1 VSLLTRPQARDQRQ
15 ATAFVADAEP
25 DALTAAPREQGRDLA
40 QLQELAARF
49 IGEDRAAAAFA
60 GVTLSGPTAYEFVE
74 RLLSGTIGAASAR
87 VVMGTA
93 RRRALWMPGS
103 VREVLHD
110 ATAAIRY
117 NADLLRKTLDH
128 VGLGIA
134 VFDAEGKLEIWN
146 ERFATL
152 VGVPRELLVTGVAAA
167 QLADRAPILAE
178 LTAWNAPPMREL
190 LLHDGSSTELRI
202 DPLTGGGIV
211 VTASDVT
218 ERVRAAEA
226 LRDSERRIR
235 IVTDNVPVLIAYVD
249 RDQRYRFTNRVYQA
263 TMRSAA
269 ADTDGRHIREILG
282 EARYHRLL
290 PYVEAVLAGAP
301 QSFEIEF
308 PTNDAQIEVASG
320 TYLPHFDAQGQV
332 VGFFLLYVDITE
344 RRRAE
349 AALRI
354 ANESL
359 ERRVAQR
366 TAELEAARA
375 KAEEANIDKTRF
387 IAAASHDLLQPLH
400 AARLFAAAMAE
411 RHPRDELV
419 AKIDHGLGA
428 VETLLDALLDIAKLD
443 AGAVK
448 PEVRAVPV
456 GPLLES
462 LIASFA
468 PIADKHGVEL
478 RCVATNAVTKSDPAL
493 LRRVL
498 QNFLS
503 NAIRYSHQPGRR
515 ARVLVG
521 CRRGAEL
528 AITIVDNGPGIVPE
542 QQQAVFQEFTRLRAP
557 ASDGERGL
565 GLGLAIVDRIA
576 RVLGHRIQLRSQPG
590 KGSSFSIAVPLAPV
604 SEVRMPAGAPV
615 AARSRRFA
623 HAPLVVCIDDERQVR
638 EGMAALLG
646 SWGCETVLGE
656 SADEILRTIETA
668 GRAPDLLLIDLH
680 LGNGE
685 NGFSIIARLRRQWG
699 ADLPAALITANRD
712 PATIAIARSQ
722 RVDVLLK
729 PVKPAQLRAL
739 IAQRAASAE

>member
-1 VSLLTRPQARDQRQ
+1 M
-15 ATAFVADAEP
+15 
-25 DALTAAPREQGRDLA
+25 
-40 QLQELAARF
+40 
-49 IGEDRAAAAFA
+49 
-60 GVTLSGPTAYEFVE
+60 E

-87 VVMGTA
+87 VVVGTA

-134 VFDAEGKLEIWN
+134 VFDSEGKLEIWN

-152 VGVPRELLVTGVAAA
+152 VGVPRERLATGIAAS
-167 QLADRAPILAE
+167 QLRDEAPILAE

-190 LLHDGSSTELRI
+190 HLPDGSFTDLRV

-249 RDQRYRFTNRVYQA
+249 RDQRYRFTNRIYQA
-263 TMRSAA
+263 TMRTAA
-269 ADTDGRHIREILG
+269 AETEGRHVAEILG
-282 EARYHRLL
+282 EARYRSLR
-290 PYVEAVLAGAP
+290 PYIEAVLAGTP

-320 TYLPHFDAQGQV
+320 TYLPHFDAQGAV

-400 AARLFAAAMAE
+400 AARLFVAALAE

-419 AKIDHGLGA
+419 EKVDHGLGS
-428 VETLLDALLDIAKLD
+428 VEALLDALLDIAKLD

-448 PEVRAVPV
+448 PEVRAIPV
-456 GPLLES
+456 GPLLDS

-468 PIADKHGVEL
+468 PIAERQGVEL
-478 RCVATNAVTKSDPAL
+478 RCVGTTAVTKSDPAL

-503 NAIRYSHQPGRR
+503 NAIRYSHRPGKR
-515 ARVLVG
+515 ARVLLG

-528 AITIVDNGPGIVPE
+528 QITVVDNGPGIAPE
-542 QQQAVFQEFTRLRAP
+542 QHQAVFQEFTRLRAP
-557 ASDGERGL
+557 ARDGERGL

-576 RVLGHRIQLRSQPG
+576 RVLGHRIHLRSLPG
-590 KGSSFSIAVPLAPV
+590 KGAAFSIAVPLAPV
-604 SEVRMPAGAPV
+604 SEVRKPTVTPATSRP
-615 AARSRRFA
+615 RRFA
-623 HAPLVVCIDDERQVR
+623 HAPLVVCIDDEQQVR

-646 SWGCETVLGE
+646 SWGCETALGE
-656 SADEILRTIETA
+656 GAAEILAAIEGADRT
-668 GRAPDLLLIDLH
+668 PDLLLVDLH
-680 LGNGE
+680 LANGDD
-685 NGFSIIARLRRQWG
+685 GFSVIAQLRQRWG
-699 ADLPAALITANRD
+699 ADLPAALITADRD
-712 PATIAIARSQ
+712 PATVANARRE